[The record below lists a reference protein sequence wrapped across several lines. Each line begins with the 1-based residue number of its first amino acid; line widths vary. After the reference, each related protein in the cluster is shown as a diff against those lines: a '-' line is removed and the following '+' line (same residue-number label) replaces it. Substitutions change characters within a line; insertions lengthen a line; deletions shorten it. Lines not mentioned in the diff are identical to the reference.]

1 MNYFDAWL
9 TDAKNEELNWLF
21 VDLAVRRGETPS
33 KSASS
38 TLAKDDVEE
47 TNSVRGNTW
56 LLGTKE
62 GKGLLVE
69 RSGRCEQQLR

>member
-1 MNYFDAWL
+1 MNYFDAWW
-9 TDAKNEELNWLF
+9 TDAKNEELNRLF
-21 VDLAVRRGETPS
+21 VDLAVRQGDSPS

-47 TNSVRGNTW
+47 KNSVRGNTW
-56 LLGTKE
+56 VFGTKE
-62 GKGLLVE
+62 GKGLIVE

>member
-47 TNSVRGNTW
+47 TNSVRGTR
-56 LLGTKE
+56 G
-62 GKGLLVE
+62 
-69 RSGRCEQQLR
+69 C